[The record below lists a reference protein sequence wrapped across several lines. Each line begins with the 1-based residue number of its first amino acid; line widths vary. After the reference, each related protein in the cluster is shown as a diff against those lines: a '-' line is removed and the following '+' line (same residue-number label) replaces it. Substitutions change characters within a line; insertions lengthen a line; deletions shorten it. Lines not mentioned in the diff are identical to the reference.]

1 MNSSA
6 GKTGKRA
13 WYAEL
18 IRTHIGVAVE
28 GTIVINCV
36 SVEGVVVGGSC
47 AIAITQPGVLAQ
59 AAPEGRRSR
68 RGDTLDRGYEYHTA
82 HSDCQSCLAAH
93 QCSSTGRSNSSSLS
107 ATCWSTLRIFFT
119 HTLNLR
125 QDSET
130 FYFGLSLLVTG
141 LELLIPTVSTW
152 NSKAIELKAAPKSET
167 SRALS
172 FFNSIAFDISNFFTA
187 F

>member
-1 MNSSA
+1 MESFYHCARVYLSFCGA
-6 GKTGKRA
+6 EKQGVCVCVRAKSTHTLLWIAALGQKTGKRA

-18 IRTHIGVAVE
+18 IRTTHIGAAVE

-107 ATCWSTLRIFFT
+107 ATCWSTLRIF
-119 HTLNLR
+119 
-125 QDSET
+125 
-130 FYFGLSLLVTG
+130 
-141 LELLIPTVSTW
+141 
-152 NSKAIELKAAPKSET
+152 
-167 SRALS
+167 
-172 FFNSIAFDISNFFTA
+172 
-187 F
+187 